1 MVADH
6 YILGIWCIFSFLY
19 SLLLSKMVL
28 INWQNLIEDIN
39 FKHQKC
45 QENPTNAMAYAYSL
59 GQLLL
64 EVQDLFSAN
73 EWKSWLENNCR
84 FSEKAAETY
93 LQIGRSWPGFR
104 KQLDAYRKLNVSP
117 IENVSQMKFIPSES
131 QDNCAENVET
141 EVDNITPSLD
151 NNENFII
158 SRHKSKNFENATV
171 IHFYLPGKVVPKA
184 RPRVTTNGT
193 YLPPRY
199 RTWRNQAEVEIYRQA
214 SELNLGAKLPIQKAA
229 ISISFCGKHRT
240 NSDLDNLAGA
250 CLDALTLNGA
260 GVLQDDR
267 LSCIPK
273 LTIEY
278 IPDVKQTGVW
288 IEIAILSGE
297 ECGK

>member
-1 MVADH
+1 M
-6 YILGIWCIFSFLY
+6 FL
-19 SLLLSKMVL
+19 
-28 INWQNLIEDIN
+28 NWQDLIEDIN

-45 QENPTNAMAYAYSL
+45 QIDPKNAMAYAYSL

-64 EVQDLFSAN
+64 ETQTLFSPT
-73 EWKSWLENNCR
+73 EWQSWLQNNCH
-84 FSEKAAETY
+84 FSENCAETY
-93 LQIGRSWPGFR
+93 LQIAKSWPSFR
-104 KQLDAYRKLNVSP
+104 TQLDAYRKADLSAM
-117 IENVSQMKFIPSES
+117 EDKSQMQFVTSES
-131 QDNCAENVET
+131 KDNLPEELET
-141 EVDNITPSLD
+141 EVNKIIPSLD
-151 NNENFII
+151 NDENLTT
-158 SRHKSKNFENATV
+158 SLSESEESENSTR
-171 IHFYLPGKVVPKA
+171 IHLYIPGKVVPKA

-199 RTWRNQAEVEIYRQA
+199 RTWRNEAEVEIYRQV
-214 SELNLGAKLPIQKAA
+214 SELNLEVNLPIQKAA

-278 IPDVKQTGVW
+278 IPDTKTTGVW
-288 IEIAILSGE
+288 IEIEILL
-297 ECGK
+297 